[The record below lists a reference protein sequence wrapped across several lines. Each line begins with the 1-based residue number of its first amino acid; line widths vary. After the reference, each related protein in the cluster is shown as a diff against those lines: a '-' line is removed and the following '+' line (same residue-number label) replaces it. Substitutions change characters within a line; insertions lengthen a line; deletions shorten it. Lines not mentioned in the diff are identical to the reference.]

1 MGLGKQIQVW
11 EGIPLQCH
19 PKEYHCSIVF
29 RGLTTDNERTIKSL
43 EFLFFSVRICSCL
56 KSYFCLNHHRFCQT
70 FVMAASCYS
79 QLGEKRGS

>member
-43 EFLFFSVRICSCL
+43 EFLFFFSED
-56 KSYFCLNHHRFCQT
+56 
-70 FVMAASCYS
+70 M
-79 QLGEKRGS
+79 QLFEKLFLS